1 MEKKR
6 ILMVVTSNDR
16 LGGTGGATGSWLEEL
31 AGPYFT
37 FVDAGIEVVIASPQ
51 GGKAPLD
58 PASLEVPW
66 LTDSGRRF
74 LADSFAMSQLER
86 SAPLT
91 GIDARDF
98 DAGILIGGAG
108 AAWDLP
114 FDRAL
119 IEILEVLYRNDRIV
133 AGVCHGVL
141 GLTSARREDGRLLVA
156 GCAVTGVSDEEE
168 RLAGYDKVLPMLPQ
182 RRMIE
187 LGARYSRAAAAFGP
201 HVVRDGNL
209 ITGQNPASATPL
221 ALTMVALLSDKDRRM
236 DLGVPPSHARAPE

>member
-1 MEKKR
+1 MERKR
-6 ILMVVTSNDR
+6 VLMVVTSNDR
-16 LGGTGGATGSWLEEL
+16 LGSTGGATGSWLEEL
-31 AGPYFT
+31 AAAYFA
-37 FVDAGIEVVIASPQ
+37 FVEAGIEVAIASPR
-51 GGKAPLD
+51 GGKVPLD

-66 LTDSGRRF
+66 LTDCGRRL
-74 LADSFAMSQLER
+74 LAHTVALSRLEGSER
-86 SAPLT
+86 LT
-91 GIDARDF
+91 DINARDF
-98 DAGILIGGAG
+98 DAVILIGGAG

-119 IEILEVLYRNDRIV
+119 IDILEVLHRHDRIL

-141 GLTSARREDGRLLVA
+141 GLTGARREDGSLLVA

-168 RLAGYDKVLPMLPQ
+168 KLAGYDKVLPMLPQ

-187 LGARYSRAAAAFGP
+187 LGARYSRAAAAFGA

-221 ALTMVALLSDKDRRM
+221 ARTMIALLYEEQSADA
-236 DLGVPPSHARAPE
+236 SRALPK